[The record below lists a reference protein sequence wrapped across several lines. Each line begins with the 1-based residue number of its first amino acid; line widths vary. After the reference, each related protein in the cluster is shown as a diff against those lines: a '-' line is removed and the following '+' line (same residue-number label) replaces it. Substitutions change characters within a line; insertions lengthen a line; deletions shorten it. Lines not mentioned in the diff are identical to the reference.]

1 MANVKKN
8 LENHS
13 FRMNLLRK
21 KAIVVHKKA
30 TRRYHGSIG
39 NLLGGE
45 GDYLP

>member
-21 KAIVVHKKA
+21 KAIFAHKKPKPHEDTMA
-30 TRRYHGSIG
+30 Q
-39 NLLGGE
+39 
-45 GDYLP
+45 